1 MTRRAFLDFF
11 APRISISKAD
21 SVSHMLRRERVLHAK
36 LPETVE
42 NHRPLSK
49 TRLNTPKFSMFSE
62 HLIDVQK
69 HCMDV
74 KSTQRQ
80 SLSLLQAPRKLSE
93 KVREQSKIRE
103 NLDFFGPWKNLF
115 CSTTFS
121 IAHSQTQQV
130 HSWIARELIYIRKLL
145 RSQLNSQILR
155 YLHFSDL
162 SAKIFD
168 KHVWSRFPLPL
179 YYSRA

>member
-69 HCMDV
+69 QCMHLEHIPSHSVTYLKAFSNLPETFV
-74 KSTQRQ
+74 KRSTFHEHPNFLVSWKKLCRKRN
-80 SLSLLQAPRKLSE
+80 LS
-93 KVREQSKIRE
+93 
-103 NLDFFGPWKNLF
+103 
-115 CSTTFS
+115 T
-121 IAHSQTQQV
+121 AHSQTQHV
-130 HSWIARELIYIRKLL
+130 HSGISLDLNLWEKLV
-145 RSQLNSQILR
+145 RSRFWDILNFVIFFITFWQAFLNSISPAPVL
-155 YLHFSDL
+155 L
-162 SAKIFD
+162 
-168 KHVWSRFPLPL
+168 
-179 YYSRA
+179 